1 MKPIKVC
8 QQIHISGKVQGVFFR
23 ASAKEEAERLE
34 LTGYARNEADES
46 VVIEVEGPKVDVNEF
61 IRWCQSGPKYAEV
74 SKVTIKEVPLQHYTT
89 FSVL

>member
-8 QQIHISGKVQGVFFR
+8 YQIHVSGKVQGVFFR
-23 ASAKEEAERLE
+23 ASAKEEAEKLE
-34 LTGYARNEADES
+34 LAGYARNEADES
-46 VVIEVEGPKVDVNEF
+46 VLIEVEGTKVNVNEF

-74 SKVTIKEVPLQHYTT
+74 SKVSTKEVPVQHYTT